1 MAHMNSTSSSTPLT
15 RIEMPSSNSGDDV
28 FGGTRSIHSAYVFS
42 VDKQIGEGTY
52 GQVFMGHDRKTND
65 KVALK
70 KIRMD
75 TEKEGFPITAIR
87 EIKILSTL
95 SHPNVVNLREIVR
108 SEIHKNNNFKGSIY
122 MVFDYAEYDLTGL
135 MESTKYVFTEPQV
148 KCILKQLL
156 KGLAYCHNNGV
167 LHRDL
172 KASNILIDTKG
183 TVKLADFGLARPYN
197 AENDGGFTNRVI
209 TLWYRPP
216 ELLLGAVKY
225 GGEVDMW
232 SVGCIFAELLT
243 GKPLFPGKDDMDQ
256 MDRIFQIMGA
266 PTEQTWPGITALNL
280 KLYKNV
286 PVDKYPRQH
295 RLRDT
300 LRSKAMGRHISE
312 EAIRLL
318 EKMLCLDP
326 KRRITAAD
334 AVMDPYMWSDP
345 MPCEPQQLPC
355 RGSGHEFTM
364 KKRRNDQHREQQ
376 QVGPAMALPPVPTYG
391 AGGNAHHGYAPGV
404 GPDPK
409 RPRYGGP
416 GPQPYAGG
424 GGHQRPPQ
432 QQPYNTGASS
442 SYGSHASSQGGYGR
456 QMGGGSGYGMGGGQ
470 QQQYTQRQDGAGRGG
485 GYSGSGMGPP
495 QMGGG
500 HHPHGMGGQSYGT
513 HQGVQIGGSG
523 PGGYRGGPM
532 GAQQQGGYGA
542 GGSRGGTQ
550 GQSQGWQQQK
560 R

>member
-1 MAHMNSTSSSTPLT
+1 MAQLVSTTANTPLT

-197 AENDGGFTNRVI
+197 AENEAGFTNRVI

-256 MDRIFQIMGA
+256 MDKIFQIMGG
-266 PTEQTWPGITALNL
+266 PTEQNWPGVTSLNL

-295 RLRDT
+295 RLREM
-300 LRSKAMGRHISE
+300 LRSKGVGRHISDD
-312 EAIRLL
+312 AIRLL

-326 KRRITAAD
+326 KRRISAAD
-334 AVMDPYMWSDP
+334 AVMDPYLWMDP

-376 QVGPAMALPPVPTYG
+376 QQVGPPMPLPPVPGYAAG
-391 AGGNAHHGYAPGV
+391 ASAHHGYGPGA

-409 RPRYGGP
+409 RPRQDGGGRGGP
-416 GPQPYAGG
+416 SGGYTGSGG
-424 GGHQRPPQ
+424 GG
-432 QQPYNTGASS
+432 
-442 SYGSHASSQGGYGR
+442 
-456 QMGGGSGYGMGGGQ
+456 GGGG
-470 QQQYTQRQDGAGRGG
+470 
-485 GYSGSGMGPP
+485 GMGPP
-495 QMGGG
+495 QQMGGSG
-500 HHPHGMGGQSYGT
+500 HHSHGVGSGQSYQGT
-513 HQGVQIGGSG
+513 HQGMQMGGGGGSGG
-523 PGGYRGGPM
+523 PGGYRGGPA
-532 GAQQQGGYGA
+532 GGQQGGGYGV
-542 GGSRGGTQ
+542 GGSRGTQQ

>member
-1 MAHMNSTSSSTPLT
+1 
-15 RIEMPSSNSGDDV
+15 MPSSDDV

-87 EIKILSTL
+87 EIKILSSL

-135 MESTKYVFTEPQV
+135 MESQKYNFIETQV

-156 KGLAYCHNNGV
+156 KGLAYCHSNGV

-172 KASNILIDTKG
+172 KASNILIDMRG
-183 TVKLADFGLARPYN
+183 TVKLADFGLARPFN
-197 AENDGGFTNRVI
+197 AENEAGFTNRVI

-243 GKPLFPGKDDMDQ
+243 GKPLFPGKDDLDQ
-256 MDRIFQIMGA
+256 MDKIFQIMGA
-266 PTEQTWPGITALNL
+266 PTEHTWPGVTTLGL
-280 KLYKNV
+280 KNYKNV
-286 PVDKYPRQH
+286 VLDKYNRQH
-295 RLRDT
+295 RLRET
-300 LRSKAMGRHISE
+300 IRQKAGGKQIGE
-312 EAIRLL
+312 GAVLLL

-326 KRRITAAD
+326 KRRISAAD
-334 AVMDPYMWSDP
+334 AVMDPYLWTDP

-364 KKRRNDQHREQQ
+364 KKRRNDQHAGAGAGQHREA
-376 QVGPAMALPPVPTYG
+376 VAGPAMPL
-391 AGGNAHHGYAPGV
+391 PGV
-404 GPDPK
+404 PGGPPYAAAQHAGAHYGPGGQGGPDPK
-409 RPRYGGP
+409 RQRFAGPGQTGPTGFPASGARPPGGPSYGGA
-416 GPQPYAGG
+416 GAGGSYSGGAGGYQRQGAMGG
-424 GGHQRPPQ
+424 GGYMGGQPGAQGAQQGYSQRP
-432 QQPYNTGASS
+432 
-442 SYGSHASSQGGYGR
+442 
-456 QMGGGSGYGMGGGQ
+456 GGGGP
-470 QQQYTQRQDGAGRGG
+470 
-485 GYSGSGMGPP
+485 MGPP
-495 QMGGG
+495 QAMGGG
-500 HHPHGMGGQSYGT
+500 HHPMGGGAFP
-513 HQGVQIGGSG
+513 GGGAGG
-523 PGGYRGGPM
+523 PQGYRGP
-532 GAQQQGGYGA
+532 GA
-542 GGSRGGTQ
+542 GGPPGQ
-550 GQSQGWQQQK
+550 GQGRPGQPPAWQQPK

>member
-1 MAHMNSTSSSTPLT
+1 MAQLLASGAPPLT
-15 RIEMPSSNSGDDV
+15 KIEMPTSISGDDQ

-52 GQVFMGHDRKTND
+52 GQVFMGHDRASND

-87 EIKILSTL
+87 EIKILSSL

-172 KASNILIDTKG
+172 KASNILIDSKG
-183 TVKLADFGLARPYN
+183 TVKLADFGLARPYQ
-197 AENDGGFTNRVI
+197 ADSDAGFTNRVI

-243 GKPLFPGKDDMDQ
+243 GKPLFPGKDDVDQ
-256 MDRIFQIMGA
+256 MDKIFQIMGA
-266 PTEQTWPGITALNL
+266 PTEQLWPGVGALNL
-280 KLYKNV
+280 KNYRSV
-286 PVDKYPRQH
+286 AMDKYPRAH
-295 RLRDT
+295 RLRET
-300 LRSKAMGRHISE
+300 LRNKCTGRQFSDD
-312 EAIRLL
+312 ASRLL
-318 EKMLCLDP
+318 ERMLSLDP

-334 AVMDPYMWSDP
+334 AIMDPYLWTDP

-355 RGSGHEFTM
+355 RGSSHEFTM
-364 KKRRNDQHREQQ
+364 KKRRNDQQRPDAQA
-376 QVGPAMALPPVPTYG
+376 GAPMAMPGVPGGYG
-391 AGGNAHHGYAPGV
+391 QGQHHGYA
-404 GPDPK
+404 
-409 RPRYGGP
+409 
-416 GPQPYAGG
+416 
-424 GGHQRPPQ
+424 
-432 QQPYNTGASS
+432 
-442 SYGSHASSQGGYGR
+442 
-456 QMGGGSGYGMGGGQ
+456 
-470 QQQYTQRQDGAGRGG
+470 
-485 GYSGSGMGPP
+485 
-495 QMGGG
+495 
-500 HHPHGMGGQSYGT
+500 
-513 HQGVQIGGSG
+513 
-523 PGGYRGGPM
+523 
-532 GAQQQGGYGA
+532 
-542 GGSRGGTQ
+542 Q
-550 GQSQGWQQQK
+550 GQGSDAK
-560 R
+560 RQ

>member
-1 MAHMNSTSSSTPLT
+1 MAQVSPGTASSATPLT
-15 RIEMPSSNSGDDV
+15 RIEMPSSVGGDES

-52 GQVFMGHDRKTND
+52 GQVFMGHDRVTND

-87 EIKILSTL
+87 EIKILSSL

-183 TVKLADFGLARPYN
+183 TVKLADFGLARPYGGTD
-197 AENDGGFTNRVI
+197 AGFTNRVI

-243 GKPLFPGKDDMDQ
+243 GKPLFPGKDEMDQ
-256 MDRIFQIMGA
+256 MDKIFQIMGA
-266 PTEQTWPGITALNL
+266 PTEQAWPGVTSLNL

-286 PVDKYPRQH
+286 PLDKYPRQH
-295 RLRDT
+295 RLRET
-300 LRSKAMGRHISE
+300 LRSKGVGRHISE

-318 EKMLCLDP
+318 ERMLCLDP
-326 KRRITAAD
+326 SRRITAAD
-334 AVMDPYMWSDP
+334 AVMDPYMWADP

-376 QVGPAMALPPVPTYG
+376 AGPPLPMPGVPGPGYG
-391 AGGNAHHGYAPGV
+391 AGPAAAHGGYGQ
-404 GPDPK
+404 GPDAK
-409 RPRYGGP
+409 RPRYGVPPGGP
-416 GPQPYAGG
+416 GPQPYPGG
-424 GGHQRPPQ
+424 MGGHQRSMQ
-432 QQPYNTGASS
+432 QGAYQAGGQGGGA
-442 SYGSHASSQGGYGR
+442 YGSHGQGGAAAGGGGGYGR
-456 QMGGGSGYGMGGGQ
+456 QAGMGGGGGGGAYGMPPQ
-470 QQQYTQRQDGAGRGG
+470 QQQQGGQQQGYGQRQDGRGG
-485 GYSGSGMGPP
+485 QPGGYGGGGGGGGGVPMGPP
-495 QMGGG
+495 
-500 HHPHGMGGQSYGT
+500 HHPHPHQGMQGMGSQ
-513 HQGVQIGGSG
+513 
-523 PGGYRGGPM
+523 
-532 GAQQQGGYGA
+532 GYG
-542 GGSRGGTQ
+542 S
-550 GQSQGWQQQK
+550 
-560 R
+560 